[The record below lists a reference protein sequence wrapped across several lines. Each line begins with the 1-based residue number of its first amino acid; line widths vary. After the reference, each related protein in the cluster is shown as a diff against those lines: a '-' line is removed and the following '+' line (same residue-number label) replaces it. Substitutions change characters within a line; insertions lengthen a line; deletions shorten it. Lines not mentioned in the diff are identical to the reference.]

1 MNLCKCKIFGCNKV
15 RRCNTYDMLYI
26 YPSNFLT
33 EKVML
38 NLKHQLNNASPP
50 NHQTHKC
57 ALGLVLLV
65 ISIINN
71 LCAKYDTILTLP
83 IE

>member
-1 MNLCKCKIFGCNKV
+1 MFDSKVPDVILTYALIYSSIFNRKGCV
-15 RRCNTYDMLYI
+15 
-26 YPSNFLT
+26 
-33 EKVML
+33 E
-38 NLKHQLNNASPP
+38 LKHQLYTLPP
-50 NHQTHKC
+50 NPRHASV

>member
-1 MNLCKCKIFGCNKV
+1 MNYRCKIFDSKVPDVILTYALNYSSIFNQKGCV
-15 RRCNTYDMLYI
+15 
-26 YPSNFLT
+26 
-33 EKVML
+33 E
-38 NLKHQLNNASPP
+38 LKHQLYFTTKS
-50 NHQTHKC
+50 QTRKC

>member
-1 MNLCKCKIFGCNKV
+1 MFDSKVPDVILTYALIYSSIFNRKGCV
-15 RRCNTYDMLYI
+15 
-26 YPSNFLT
+26 
-33 EKVML
+33 E
-38 NLKHQLNNASPP
+38 LKHQLYTSPP
-50 NHQTHKC
+50 NPRRKC

>member
-1 MNLCKCKIFGCNKV
+1 MNYRYNMFDSKLPDVILTICFDLFFYFFNRKGCVEFKAPI
-15 RRCNTYDMLYI
+15 I
-26 YPSNFLT
+26 YFTTKS
-33 EKVML
+33 
-38 NLKHQLNNASPP
+38 
-50 NHQTHKC
+50 QTRKC

>member
-1 MNLCKCKIFGCNKV
+1 MNYRCKIFDSKVPDVILTYALIYSSIFNRKGCVEFKAPI
-15 RRCNTYDMLYI
+15 I
-26 YPSNFLT
+26 YFTTKS
-33 EKVML
+33 
-38 NLKHQLNNASPP
+38 
-50 NHQTHKC
+50 QTRKC

>member
-1 MNLCKCKIFGCNKV
+1 MFDSKVLDVILTYALIYSSIFNRKGCV
-15 RRCNTYDMLYI
+15 
-26 YPSNFLT
+26 
-33 EKVML
+33 E
-38 NLKHQLNNASPP
+38 LKHQLYFTTKS
-50 NHQTHKC
+50 QTREC